1 MAYVSAGGF
10 TAGHV
15 ALAVVAACRMTGTDP
30 QSVFGPARG
39 NKRVR
44 LIAAAGLMTA
54 LKLKPRDVAGVFQV
68 DATRL
73 APSMLRS
80 ADIGTDGLLTI
91 AEALRTGGLLGEAV
105 PAAASPQVEAAGA
118 HASARK
124 PSPVQTRPDRP
135 ADPSPA
141 PKPAPL
147 VPPRPRDIARPRPVA
162 TNPVRA
168 RAAEGRSAVEKVK
181 PVSDN
186 MVRWSRIYVA
196 RGVPVADLA
205 DLFGVDVEA
214 LADRLK
220 PELARAA

>member
-1 MAYVSAGGF
+1 MSAGGF

-30 QSVFGPARG
+30 QGVFGPARG

-91 AEALRTGGLLGEAV
+91 AEALRTGGVLDDV
-105 PAAASPQVEAAGA
+105 SPQQKAAGA
-118 HASARK
+118 DASARK

-135 ADPSPA
+135 ADPA
-141 PKPAPL
+141 PI
-147 VPPRPRDIARPRPVA
+147 VPPRARDIARPRPVA

-168 RAAEGRSAVEKVK
+168 RLRESLSTVETLKAV
-181 PVSDN
+181 N
-186 MVRWSRIYVA
+186 ANIVRWSRIYVA
-196 RGVPVADLA
+196 RGVTVRELA
-205 DLFGVDVEA
+205 DLFEVDVEV
-214 LADRLK
+214 LAEHLQ

>member
-1 MAYVSAGGF
+1 MIGTGI
-10 TAGHV
+10 TAGRV
-15 ALAVVAACRMTGTDP
+15 AVAVVAACRLTGHDP
-30 QSVFGPARG
+30 QAVFGPERG

-80 ADIGTDGLLTI
+80 ADIKTDDLLTV
-91 AEALRTGGLLGEAV
+91 AEALRTGGLLDDGAPKV
-105 PAAASPQVEAAGA
+105 PGPQQKAAGA
-118 HASARK
+118 DASTRK

-135 ADPSPA
+135 ADPPPA
-141 PKPAPL
+141 PRPAPL
-147 VPPRPRDIARPRPVA
+147 VPPRPRDVERPRPVT

-168 RAAEGRSAVEKVK
+168 KASAGRGAVERVK
-181 PVSDN
+181 AVSDN

-196 RGVPVADLA
+196 RGVPVGDLA

>member
-1 MAYVSAGGF
+1 MSAGGF
-10 TAGHV
+10 TAAHV
-15 ALAVVAACRMTGTDP
+15 ALAIVAACRMTRTDP

-54 LKLKPRDVAGVFQV
+54 LRLKPRDVAGVFQV

-91 AEALRTGGLLGEAV
+91 AEALRAGGLLDDER
-105 PAAASPQVEAAGA
+105 PQQKAAGA
-118 HASARK
+118 DASARK
-124 PSPVQTRPDRP
+124 PSPVQMRPDRP

-141 PKPAPL
+141 PKPPPL
-147 VPPRPRDIARPRPVA
+147 VPPRPGDIEQPRPVA

-168 RAAEGRSAVEKVK
+168 RSSESRSAVETLKAVNA
-181 PVSDN
+181 DI
-186 MVRWSRIYVA
+186 VRWSRAYVA
-196 RGVPVADLA
+196 QGVPVRELA

-214 LADRLK
+214 LADQLK

>member
-1 MAYVSAGGF
+1 MSAQIS
-10 TAGHV
+10 AAHV

-30 QSVFGPARG
+30 QRVFGPARG

-54 LKLKPRDVAGVFQV
+54 LRLKPRDVASVFQV

-91 AEALRTGGLLGEAV
+91 AEALRTGGLLDDGR
-105 PAAASPQVEAAGA
+105 PQQEAADA
-118 HASARK
+118 DALARK

-135 ADPSPA
+135 ADPPPA
-141 PKPAPL
+141 PKPAVL
-147 VPPRPRDIARPRPVA
+147 VPPRHRNIERPPSVE

-168 RAAEGRSAVEKVK
+168 ETAKRTSAVETLKAV
-181 PVSDN
+181 N
-186 MVRWSRIYVA
+186 ANIVRWSRIYIA
-196 RGVPVADLA
+196 RGVSVADLA
-205 DLFGVDVEA
+205 DLFGVDVES
-214 LADRLK
+214 LTEHLK
-220 PELARAA
+220 PDLARAA

>member
-1 MAYVSAGGF
+1 MSGAGF

-15 ALAVVAACRMTGTDP
+15 ALAVVAACRMTKTDP
-30 QSVFGPARG
+30 QNVFGPARG

-54 LKLKPRDVAGVFQV
+54 LRLKPRDVAGVFQV

-91 AEALRTGGLLGEAV
+91 AEALRTGGLLDDER
-105 PAAASPQVEAAGA
+105 PQQKAAGA
-118 HASARK
+118 DASARK

-135 ADPSPA
+135 AGPPPA
-141 PKPAPL
+141 PKPPPLAPT
-147 VPPRPRDIARPRPVA
+147 RPRDIERPRPVA
-162 TNPVRA
+162 TNPVR
-168 RAAEGRSAVEKVK
+168 GRTAKRTSAVETLKAV
-181 PVSDN
+181 N
-186 MVRWSRIYVA
+186 ANIVRWSRIYIA
-196 RGVPVADLA
+196 RGVSVADLA

-214 LADRLK
+214 LADHLK